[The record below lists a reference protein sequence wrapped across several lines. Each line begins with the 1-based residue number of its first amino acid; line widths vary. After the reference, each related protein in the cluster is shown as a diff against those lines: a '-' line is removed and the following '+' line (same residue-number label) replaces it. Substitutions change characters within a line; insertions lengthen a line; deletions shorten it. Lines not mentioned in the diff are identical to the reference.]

1 MPAGMW
7 GGEGLRGTFASGAF
21 FKEFSSGGKLY
32 VGGLEAATRAR
43 LSNELGVTVVVDCRG
58 DETSGR
64 HRQTHVTPPLPPGAR
79 EFKFPSKQF
88 GGWFNVKRI
97 LVVFGPVIEAL
108 VAGETVLI
116 HCVNGL
122 HRSTHAC
129 CALVSPFFDTVDG
142 AWNLVWSLRH
152 LAEFSCLAGSA
163 GSVGPRRSGLAPDK
177 VSP

>member
-64 HRQTHVTPPLPPGAR
+64 HRQTHVMPPLPPGVQIPKQTVRRMVQRETDSCCFRAR
-79 EFKFPSKQF
+79 HRGVA
-88 GGWFNVKRI
+88 GGRNSAYSLRQRPASVHPCVLCSGFSFFRYRRRCLESG
-97 LVVFGPVIEAL
+97 LVVATPCGVLVFGRF
-108 VAGETVLI
+108 G
-116 HCVNGL
+116 
-122 HRSTHAC
+122 R
-129 CALVSPFFDTVDG
+129 
-142 AWNLVWSLRH
+142 LRGTPKKR
-152 LAEFSCLAGSA
+152 AR
-163 GSVGPRRSGLAPDK
+163 P
-177 VSP
+177 

>member
-1 MPAGMW
+1 MGSCMSAALRPRREPDSRTSLGSLWSSTAG
-7 GGEGLRGTFASGAF
+7 GTRRLAD
-21 FKEFSSGGKLY
+21 
-32 VGGLEAATRAR
+32 TAR
-43 LSNELGVTVVVDCRG
+43 PMSCR
-58 DETSGR
+58 R
-64 HRQTHVTPPLPPGAR
+64 CRR

-97 LVVFGPVIEAL
+97 PAVFGPVIEAFL
-108 VAGETVLI
+108 AGETELV
-116 HCVNGL
+116 HCVNGR
-122 HRSTHAC
+122 HRSTQAC
-129 CALVSPFFDTVDG
+129 CGMVSPFFDTVDG